1 MLLLYCYFY
10 STLQLYSMEEII
22 EKVPREAILEE
33 LGKNRYVRKTN
44 NGDNEIYIIT
54 HHNSP
59 NTMREIG
66 RLREV
71 TFRHA
76 GGGTGKSI
84 DIDEFDTSPHPYQQ
98 LLVWNPEDQ
107 EIVGAYRF
115 ILCRD
120 AEYQNGKVML
130 ATTELFDFSPEFYKT
145 YLPYTIELGRSFI
158 QPQYQPSEQFRK
170 GLFSLD
176 NLWDG
181 LGAIVVDNPDMKYYY
196 GKVTMYTDFNVTAR
210 DYILSFMQYYF
221 PDHKKLVTPIHAVEL
236 KTDVSGFLKELEGKN
251 YKDGH
256 AILNRHVRAL
266 GENIPPLVN
275 AYMNLSSTMLSFG
288 TAINPTF
295 GGVEE
300 TGILVTIADIY
311 ESKSDRHIAT
321 YVKELE
327 ERKAKNLSL

>member
-1 MLLLYCYFY
+1 
-10 STLQLYSMEEII
+10 METII
-22 EKVPREAILEE
+22 DKIPREALLSE
-33 LGKNRYVRKTN
+33 LNKSTYVRKVN
-44 NGDNEIYIIT
+44 NGNNEIYIIT

-59 NTMREIG
+59 NTMREIA

-84 DIDEFDTSPHPYQQ
+84 DIDEFDTCAHPYQQ
-98 LLVWNPEDQ
+98 LLVWDPTAQ

-115 ILCRD
+115 ILCKD
-120 AEYQNGKVML
+120 AEYHDGKIML
-130 ATTELFDFSPEFYKT
+130 ATTELFTFSTEFYKT

-158 QPQYQPSEQFRK
+158 QPQYQPSEQNRK

-181 LGAIVVDNPDMKYYY
+181 LGAIIIDNPEMKYYY
-196 GKVTMYTDFNVTAR
+196 GKVTMYTDFNVEAR
-210 DYILSFMQYYF
+210 DYILSFMKHYF
-221 PDHKKLVTPIHAVEL
+221 PDPEKLVTPIHGISI
-236 KTDVSGFLKELEGKN
+236 KTDVTDFLNQLQGKTYKE
-251 YKDGH
+251 GH
-256 AILNRHVRAL
+256 AILGKTVRAL

-275 AYMNLSSTMLSFG
+275 AYMNLSSTMKSFG

-300 TGILVTIADIY
+300 TGILIPIADIY
-311 ESKSDRHIAT
+311 ESKMDRHVST
-321 YVKELE
+321 YTKELE
-327 ERKAKNLSL
+327 SRKG